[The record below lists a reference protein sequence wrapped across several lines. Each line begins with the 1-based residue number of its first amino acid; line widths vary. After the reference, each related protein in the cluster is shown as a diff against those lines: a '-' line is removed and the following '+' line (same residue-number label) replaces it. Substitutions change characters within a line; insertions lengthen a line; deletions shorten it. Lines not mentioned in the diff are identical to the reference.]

1 MHDFEQQ
8 GPAVGLAEPA
18 AVRLV
23 DARALGVYAYDTYD
37 AMGAYEPVR
46 VLVAARST
54 GQAVHRVRRGG
65 FRVHRWTPQ
74 LVQVPQAEVNRALA
88 VPGVVIWR
96 NHDPDL
102 AGQWFYLPR

>member
-8 GPAVGLAEPA
+8 NPAVGLAERA

-23 DARALGVYAYDTYD
+23 DAHALGVYAYDTYD
-37 AMGAYEPVR
+37 VMGAYEPVR

-54 GQAVHRVRRGG
+54 GQAVRRVRRAG

-74 LVQVPQAEVNRALA
+74 LAEAPYAEVTRAQA

-102 AGQWFYLPR
+102 AEQWFYLPH